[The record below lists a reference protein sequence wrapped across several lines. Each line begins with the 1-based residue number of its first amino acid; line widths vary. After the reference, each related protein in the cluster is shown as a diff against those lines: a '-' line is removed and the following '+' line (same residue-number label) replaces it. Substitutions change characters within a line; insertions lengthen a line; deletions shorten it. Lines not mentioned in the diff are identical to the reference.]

1 MQYRIVRV
9 STDAEGN
16 GQADLPLSV
25 PSSWQAGMVRAVT
38 LVFNPA
44 CRPDYEGTIITT
56 LACLASGGA
65 HGLSS
70 PTGDPPAHGA
80 DDRQVTLQFYVG
92 KGVRVMVTGGPPLVE
107 NALEAYVFIS

>member
-1 MQYRIVRV
+1 MQYRVLTV
-9 STDAEGN
+9 DLDADGN

-38 LVFNPA
+38 LVFDPA

-56 LACLASGGA
+56 LACLASGCVHA
-65 HGLSS
+65 LSS
-70 PTGDPPAHGA
+70 PTGDPPAQGA

-92 KGVRVMVTGGPPLVE
+92 RGVRIVVTGGPPLVE
-107 NALEAYVFIS
+107 GAVAAFVFIS